1 MEFVNYF
8 YSKSLTRESK
18 HQFVQL
24 LSPFAPHIC
33 EEMWSLLGNKDSVF
47 KSNWPIFDSQ
57 KIIKSSMQI
66 AIQVNGKMRGT
77 IDVDADETKDE
88 IIRLSKNNTNV
99 NSFIENKQ
107 ILREIYVPGKLVNF
121 VIK

>member
-1 MEFVNYF
+1 
-8 YSKSLTRESK
+8 
-18 HQFVQL
+18 
-24 LSPFAPHIC
+24 
-33 EEMWSLLGNKDSVF
+33 MWSLLGNKGSVF
-47 KSNWPIFDSQ
+47 KSSWPAHDSE
-57 KIIKSSMQI
+57 KIVKSTMQI

-77 IDVDADETKDE
+77 IDVDTNKTKDE
-88 IIRLSKNNTNV
+88 IIRLSKDNTNV

>member
-33 EEMWSLLGNKDSVF
+33 EELWSLLGKRESVF
-47 KSNWPIFDSQ
+47 SSNWPIFDSG
-57 KIIKSSMQI
+57 KIIKNTMQI

-77 IDVDADETKDE
+77 IDVDANETKDE
-88 IIRLSKNNTNV
+88 IIRLSKDNTNV

>member
-1 MEFVNYF
+1 MLE
-8 YSKSLTRESK
+8 
-18 HQFVQL
+18 
-24 LSPFAPHIC
+24 AIC
-33 EEMWSLLGNKDSVF
+33 EEMWSLLGNEDSVF
-47 KSNWPIFDSQ
+47 KSSWPSYDSE
-57 KIIKSSMQI
+57 KIVKSSMQI

-77 IDVDADETKDE
+77 IDVDANETKDE
-88 IIRLSKNNTNV
+88 IIRLSKDNTNV